1 VNTPTTGS
9 SPSATSVSD
18 DHRLA
23 LTRIADALRARRVT
37 AGHWEGHLSS
47 SALATATAVTAL
59 STAAAR
65 GLVIPD
71 WERVV
76 ARGIAWLFATRN
88 EDGGWGDTPDSI
100 SNISTTVL
108 VWAAL
113 SYGQTTGAREAA
125 ASAAAWIARAAGSDA
140 PEALAAALASRYGK
154 DRTFSVPIL
163 TMCAITGRL
172 GAGERAWHLIPQ
184 LPFEL
189 STVPRRLFGA
199 LRLPV
204 VSYALPALISMGLAR
219 HRRGAA
225 IPLLTAVRELAAPKA
240 LRVLETLQPENGGF
254 LEAVPLTAFVTMSL
268 VVAGEVA
275 HPVARRGVDFLA
287 HAVREDGS
295 WPIDS
300 NLATWATTL
309 AVNAG
314 AYETLSIL
322 LSPAEQDAVRTFLL
336 RQQWTQV
343 HPYTGAAPGGWAWTD
358 LPGGV
363 PDADDTAGAVL
374 ALSRLGRERTD
385 VRASAAAGIAWLLDQ
400 QNRDGG
406 IPTFCKGW
414 GTLPFDRS
422 SSDLTAHALRAWG
435 AWVDDVD
442 ERLRVRIRGGT
453 DRAVA
458 FLASSQRAGGAF
470 VPLWFGNQR
479 EQNEENPVFGTARVI
494 KGLLQVTGAAREK
507 ATVIAAGA
515 RRYLLEAQGDDG
527 GWGGATGLPATIE
540 ETAVSVAALSEFPT
554 DEACVKACA
563 AGVDWL
569 QSATHAFSVFSPSP
583 LGLYFARLWYSEELY
598 PLLLTIDA
606 IGAVA
611 ALPREPDVRGEE
623 LVGEPPNFSG
633 SGTTRRAPASSAA
646 SSSPRVQPRGPRRNS
661 ASAAGSSTCTPR

>member
-1 VNTPTTGS
+1 MSTPTTGS
-9 SPSATSVSD
+9 SRSAISVSD

-59 STAAAR
+59 STTAAR
-65 GLVIPD
+65 GLVIQD
-71 WERVV
+71 SERLV
-76 ARGIAWLFATRN
+76 ARGIAWLVATRN
-88 EDGGWGDTPDSI
+88 ADGGWGDTPDSI
-100 SNISTTVL
+100 SNLSTTAL

-113 SYGQTTGAREAA
+113 SYGQTAGARQAA
-125 ASAAAWIARAAGSDA
+125 ASAAAWVARAAGTNA
-140 PEALAAALASRYGK
+140 PETLAAALAARYGK

-163 TMCAITGRL
+163 TMCAIAGRL
-172 GAGERAWHLIPQ
+172 GAGERAWRLIPQ

-204 VSYALPALISMGLAR
+204 VSYALPALISMGIAR
-219 HRRGAA
+219 HRSGAA
-225 IPLLTAVRELAAPKA
+225 VPLLTAVRELAAAKA

-254 LEAVPLTAFVTMSL
+254 LEAVPLTAFVSMSL
-268 VVAGEVA
+268 AAAGEVA
-275 HPVARRGVDFLA
+275 HPAVRRGVDFLR

-314 AYETLSIL
+314 GKETLSIL

-336 RQQWTQV
+336 RQQWTNV

-385 VRASAAAGIAWLLDQ
+385 VRAAAAAGIAWLLNL

-422 SSDLTAHALRAWG
+422 SSDLTAHAVRAWT

-442 ERLRVRIRGGT
+442 ERLGNRVARGT
-453 DRAVA
+453 KRAVA
-458 FLASSQRAGGAF
+458 FLESSQRADGAF
-470 VPLWFGNQR
+470 VPLWFGNQS
-479 EQNEENPVFGTARVI
+479 EEHEESPVFGTARVL
-494 KGLLQVTGAAREK
+494 KGLLRVRGAAREQ
-507 ATVIAAGA
+507 ATVIAIRA
-515 RRYLLEAQGDDG
+515 REYLLEAQGSDG
-527 GWGGATGLPATIE
+527 GWGGAAGIPPTIE
-540 ETAVSVAALSEFPT
+540 ETAVSVAALSEFRA
-554 DEACVKACA
+554 DEACVKACT
-563 AGVDWL
+563 AGVNWL
-569 QSATHAFSVFSPSP
+569 RHATHAFSMFNPSP
-583 LGLYFARLWYSEELY
+583 LGLYFARLWYSEQLY
-598 PLLLTIDA
+598 PLLLTMDA
-606 IGAVA
+606 IACVA
-611 ALPREPDVRGEE
+611 ALPRDPEVRGEE
-623 LVGEPPNFSG
+623 LVG
-633 SGTTRRAPASSAA
+633 
-646 SSSPRVQPRGPRRNS
+646 
-661 ASAAGSSTCTPR
+661 